1 MSQELLSL
9 LDVVSQQAAWE
20 ATVDTN
26 FDTIMAFIKTFAMS
40 IATQGDTGTASAIEI
55 QLEDA
60 NGTLVSEQV
69 AIAVRVSNDGALIN
83 STNATIA
90 AGGSTT
96 LVEWITTNK
105 YGIFLSDAAGLVE
118 IDLTDATVETV
129 TVNIGPAPVNPT
141 FGNYHN
147 SLDVT
152 HAAP

>member
-26 FDTIMAFIKTFAMS
+26 FDTIMAFIKTFVMS
-40 IATQGDTGTASAIEI
+40 IATQGTTSTPSAVEI
-55 QLEDA
+55 QMEDA
-60 NGTLVSEQV
+60 NGTAVAEQV
-69 AIAVRVSNDGALIN
+69 AVTVRVSNSGALVN

-96 LVEWITTNK
+96 LVEWITSGK
-105 YGIFLSDAAGLVE
+105 HGVFLSDAAGLVE
-118 IDLTDATVETV
+118 LSLTDATAETV
-129 TVNIGPAPVNPT
+129 TLNIGPAPVKPV

-147 SLDVT
+147 SLNVT
-152 HAAP
+152 HAA